1 MSDNNAA
8 RIDEEEIKII
18 VIVTYIYSFIWKQ
31 EKKCIDK
38 YTIMNL
44 DRESPI
50 AILRVMIQWIV
61 FPFGLQ

>member
-31 EKKCIDK
+31 EEKRMDK
-38 YTIMNL
+38 YTILN
-44 DRESPI
+44 
-50 AILRVMIQWIV
+50 
-61 FPFGLQ
+61 